1 MRQIDFFDQGVV
13 IAPEARCLVGPDL
26 TFSFRQAHA
35 LSCRVANGL
44 RAADIASAA
53 VLSANDVMGFACILG
68 IFRAETLSLALN
80 ARAALKDNAEHLRL
94 GNGELLFYH
103 SDFEAE
109 AQRLRE
115 LTPSLKFCVCID
127 RAGALGP
134 SLSDWIADQSESPPE
149 WLPDD
154 RDRTYRITLTGGTTG
169 TPKGV
174 MHAHLQAEVNTAAF
188 LASFHYSDIQPR
200 YLLAAPMTHAAGL
213 VSFHVLALGG
223 SVHFMSKVDPLS
235 MLQTIE
241 RERITTTVLPP
252 TVLYGLLAHPQVREF
267 NFTSL
272 RYLLIGTAPL
282 SAEKLREAVEVFGPV
297 LGQLYG
303 QSECPMATYLSPQVV
318 AEAVANSE
326 HAGRL
331 LSCGRPLPLTLMA
344 IMDDDGRLLPDG
356 ERGEIV
362 MRSNQ
367 VMRGFVDNPGAT
379 ADCSAFGWHHTSDI
393 GYRDADGFYYIV
405 DRKRDLIISGGFNVY
420 PSEVEQVIW
429 SHPAVQDCAV
439 IGVPDERWG
448 EAVKAVV
455 LLKPGVQVNEE
466 DLIALCKSR
475 VGSLKAPKTVEFWPE
490 LPRSAVGKVLKRSI
504 RERYWAGIDR
514 KI

>member
-13 IAPEARCLVGPDL
+13 LAPDAPCLVGPDL
-26 TFSFRQAHA
+26 TLSFKQAHA
-35 LSCRVANGL
+35 LSCQVANAL
-44 RAADIASAA
+44 RAAGTKSAA
-53 VLSANDVMGFACILG
+53 VLSANGVMGFACILG

-80 ARAALKDNAEHLRL
+80 ARAALKDNAAHLRF
-94 GNGELLFYH
+94 GAGELLFYH

-109 AQRLRE
+109 ARQLRE
-115 LTPSLKFCVCID
+115 LTPSLKTCICID
-127 RAGALGP
+127 RTGALGP
-134 SLSDWIADQSESPPE
+134 ALTDWIAGQPDTPPD

-154 RDRTYRITLTGGTTG
+154 RDRIYRITLTGGTTG

-174 MHAHLQAEVNTAAF
+174 LHAHVQAEVNTAAF
-188 LASFHYSDIQPR
+188 LAALKYDIEPR

-213 VSFHVLALGG
+213 VGFHVLALGG
-223 SVHFMSKVDPLS
+223 AVHFMAKADPLS
-235 MLQTIE
+235 MLQAIE
-241 RERITTTVLPP
+241 REHITTTVLPP
-252 TVLYGLLAHPQVREF
+252 TVLYSLLAHPQVRSF
-267 NFTSL
+267 DVASL
-272 RYLLIGTAPL
+272 RYMLVGTAPV
-282 SAEKLREAVEVFGPV
+282 SADKLREAVDVFGPA
-297 LGQLYG
+297 LGQIYG
-303 QSECPMATYLSPQVV
+303 QSECPMAAYLSPQII
-318 AEAVANSE
+318 AEAVANPA
-326 HAGRL
+326 HAQRL

-344 IMDDDGRLLPDG
+344 IMDDYGRLLPDG
-356 ERGEIV
+356 EHGEIV

-367 VMRGFVDNPGAT
+367 VMRGYLDNPEAT
-379 ADCSAFGWHHTSDI
+379 AECSTFGWHHTSDI
-393 GYRDADGFYYIV
+393 GYRDAAGLYYIV

-455 LLKPGVQVNEE
+455 LLKPGLLVSEE
-466 DLIALCKSR
+466 ALIAMCKAK
-475 VGSLKAPKTVEFWPE
+475 VGSVKAPKTVEFWPE

-504 RERYWAGIDR
+504 RERYWTGIDR

>member
-1 MRQIDFFDQGVV
+1 MRQIDFFDQGFV
-13 IAPEARCLVGPDL
+13 IGPEAQCLVGPDL
-26 TFSFRQAHA
+26 TLSFRQAHG
-35 LSCRVANGL
+35 LSCQIANAL
-44 RAADIASAA
+44 RDSNVVSAG

-94 GNGELLFYH
+94 GKAELLFYH
-103 SDFEAE
+103 SDFEVE
-109 AQRLRE
+109 AQRLRD

-127 RAGALGP
+127 RAGALGS
-134 SLSDWIADQSESPPE
+134 SLSDWIAGKPEIPPE
-149 WLPDD
+149 WLRDD
-154 RDRTYRITLTGGTTG
+154 CDRIYRITLTGGTTG

-188 LASFHYSDIQPR
+188 LAAFHYDIEPH
-200 YLLAAPMTHAAGL
+200 YLMAAPMTHAAGL
-213 VSFHVLALGG
+213 ASFHVLALGG
-223 SVHFMSKVDPLS
+223 SVHFIAKSDPLS

-241 RERITTTVLPP
+241 RQRITTTVLPP
-252 TVLYGLLAHPQVREF
+252 TVLYSLLANPQVRGF
-267 NFTSL
+267 DCTSL
-272 RYLLIGTAPL
+272 RYMLIGTAPL
-282 SAEKLREAVEVFGPV
+282 SAEKLREAVDVFGPV

-303 QSECPMATYLSPQVV
+303 QSECPMATFLSPQTV
-318 AEAVANSE
+318 ADAVANPE
-326 HAGRL
+326 HARRL

-344 IMDDDGRLLPDG
+344 IMDDNGRLLPDD
-356 ERGEIV
+356 EHGEIV

-367 VMRGFVDNPGAT
+367 VMRGFVDNPEAT
-379 ADCSAFGWHHTSDI
+379 AECSAFGWHHTSDI
-393 GYRDADGFYYIV
+393 GYRDASGFYYIV

-455 LLKPGVQVNEE
+455 LLKPGGQVSEE
-466 DLIALCKSR
+466 ELIALCKST
-475 VGSLKAPKTVEFWPE
+475 VGSVKAPKSVEFWPE
-490 LPRSAVGKVLKRSI
+490 LPRSAVGKVLKRTI
-504 RERYWAGIDR
+504 RERYWAGSDR